1 MNFNKYNGLKLPYDP
16 VLLGDINSID
26 SIRDRLMREAPLAQN
41 TGQSAYNT
49 RGSERLQRRYRK
61 MQSSKSPVTPRSKR
75 TRGQPDEPQL
85 CVFCFKDENQI
96 PGDVFCAAGAYH
108 AKKTKLERCHVED
121 LTAKLQKKAA
131 SLGENHC

>member
-49 RGSERLQRRYRK
+49 REVERLQRRYRK

-96 PGDVFCAAGAYH
+96 PGDVFVRQVLITL
-108 AKKTKLERCHVED
+108 KRL
-121 LTAKLQKKAA
+121 
-131 SLGENHC
+131 S

>member
-49 RGSERLQRRYRK
+49 REVERLQRRYRK
-61 MQSSKSPVTPRSKR
+61 MQSSKSPVTPRPGANEQGGNQMSRNCVSFALRMKIKYLEMYFVRQVLITLKR
-75 TRGQPDEPQL
+75 LRK
-85 CVFCFKDENQI
+85 VR
-96 PGDVFCAAGAYH
+96 
-108 AKKTKLERCHVED
+108 KKSR
-121 LTAKLQKKAA
+121 
-131 SLGENHC
+131 